1 MIHLHDR
8 AINETIAG
16 IVTSRILRSL
26 DKFFGSFES
35 KIDIDVATEKLR
47 LFPLLIH
54 VTGAKHE
61 DAGGLVRPLLLQFV
75 LDNLAVEFGDRVPL
89 RVAVVNH
96 SIKVVQ
102 LAILLFCIETGDVLG
117 CHQVSSQITTV
128 ISNLACGSWRNTYDV
143 R

>member
-1 MIHLHDR
+1 MIIEIGTLFLATPTITPLGWQLHKIGQFIMIHLHDR
-8 AINETIAG
+8 AIDETIAG

-54 VTGAKHE
+54 ITGAKHE

-75 LDNLAVEFGDRVPL
+75 LDNLAV
-89 RVAVVNH
+89 
-96 SIKVVQ
+96 
-102 LAILLFCIETGDVLG
+102 
-117 CHQVSSQITTV
+117 
-128 ISNLACGSWRNTYDV
+128 
-143 R
+143 